1 MSLSHAHT
9 HTANA
14 FKYPVGVDIIIIMC
28 GVWVHKNDIV
38 SAITSLSLVK
48 L

>member
-1 MSLSHAHT
+1 MHT
-9 HTANA
+9 YTHMHTANA

-28 GVWVHKNDIV
+28 GVWVHKNDIA